1 MLRIDAE
8 VRFVLRDFLFLV
20 LFLIFLAGWL
30 VAWVAFHVVAGGV
43 HLLLAIAV
51 IFLIVHL
58 FRGGR
63 RAA

>member
-1 MLRIDAE
+1 MLR
-8 VRFVLRDFLFLV
+8 FLFLL
-20 LFLIFLAGWL
+20 LFILFLAGWL
-30 VAWVAFHVVAGGV
+30 IAWVAFHVVTGGI
-43 HLLLAIAV
+43 HILLALAV

>member
-1 MLRIDAE
+1 M
-8 VRFVLRDFLFLV
+8 
-20 LFLIFLAGWL
+20 
-30 VAWVAFHVVAGGV
+30 AGGV
-43 HLLLAIAV
+43 HLLLALAV